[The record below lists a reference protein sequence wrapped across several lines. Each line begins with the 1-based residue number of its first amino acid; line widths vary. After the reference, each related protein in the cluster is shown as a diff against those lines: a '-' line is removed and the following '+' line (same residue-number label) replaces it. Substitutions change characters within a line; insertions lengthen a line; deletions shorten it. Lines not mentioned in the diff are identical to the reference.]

1 MTLTYYMSHY
11 NFIVYLTLLWFSRTC
26 LVFYCWQR
34 YSNIMLSVDNIINPW
49 IIGRTIYLWQKPPPW
64 NAANADIR
72 MDRQDDMILDQV
84 KMILV
89 HCHPLLIKYNN
100 NKKKMIGWN
109 DCTYWFD
116 YQNEQIVAGIKF
128 VGTWSNMLLNR

>member
-1 MTLTYYMSHY
+1 
-11 NFIVYLTLLWFSRTC
+11 
-26 LVFYCWQR
+26 
-34 YSNIMLSVDNIINPW
+34 MLSVDNIINPW
-49 IIGRTIYLWQKPPPW
+49 IIGRTIYLWQKQPPW

-128 VGTWSNMLLNR
+128 VGTWSNMFLNR